1 MALVGFRA
9 PALPLPP
16 NEYNRQQFDELIR
29 ALRVYF
35 NLLDSLA
42 PQQAQSYRADNF
54 IGLDFIGGNFQG
66 GTFRGEL
73 VGGTISGFGRGLEV
87 PYAMLMS
94 DQDQTT
100 LGTTSENLITYNR
113 IIFSD
118 GINVENNSRITFAY
132 PGQYLVTVSLQVT
145 NSDNQIKEFELWAK
159 NTGVNYPLSN
169 TRFDVPATK
178 GMAGLGHL
186 VAAVAGIFTV
196 TNGEYLEMAWWSDGA
211 NVKLEHY
218 AAGTNPTRPEIP
230 SVILTVNFISGLPA
244 RFVPTLPDR
253 LVIQGVAPSL
263 LRGTVAI
270 PPAAGLSIE
279 GYAPTVT

>member
-16 NEYNRQQFDELIR
+16 GQYDSRQQAELIR
-29 ALRVYF
+29 ALRLYF
-35 NLLDSLA
+35 NLIDSLT
-42 PQQAQSYRADNF
+42 PQQAQSYRAENF
-54 IGLDFIGGNFQG
+54 FGGDFSGRSFTGGV
-66 GTFRGEL
+66 L
-73 VGGTISGFGRGLEV
+73 SGFGLGLEV

-100 LGTTSENLITYNR
+100 LGVTSENLVTYNQ
-113 IIFSD
+113 IVLSD

-159 NTGVNYPLSN
+159 NSGTNYPLSN

-186 VAAVAGIFTV
+186 VANVAGIFTV

-218 AAGTNPTRPEIP
+218 AAGTSPTRPEIP
-230 SVILTVNFISGLPA
+230 SVILTVQFVSALPA
-244 RFVPTLPDR
+244 RFAPTLPAR
-253 LVIQGVAPSL
+253 LSIQGVAPTI
-263 LRGTVAI
+263 TVA
-270 PPAAGLSIE
+270 
-279 GYAPTVT
+279 

>member
-1 MALVGFRA
+1 MALIQFRA
-9 PALPLPP
+9 PALPLPKQVYDAGQM
-16 NEYNRQQFDELIR
+16 NEFVR
-29 ALRVYF
+29 ALRIYF
-35 NLLDSLA
+35 NQLDSLT
-42 PQQAQSYRADNF
+42 PNQAESYTADNF
-54 IGLDFIGGNFQG
+54 NG
-66 GTFRGEL
+66 GTFTG
-73 VGGTISGFGRGLEV
+73 VGVFGGVLGGFGSGLEV

-230 SVILTVNFISGLPA
+230 SVILTVQFVSALPA
-244 RFVPTLPDR
+244 SFVPTSPGR
-253 LVIQGVAPSL
+253 LSLQGFAPIVSTPEVVPTGTLSL
-263 LRGTVAI
+263 LGF
-270 PPAAGLSIE
+270 
-279 GYAPTVT
+279 APTVTIA

>member
-9 PALPLPP
+9 PALPLPAGQ
-16 NEYNRQQFDELIR
+16 YDARQQNELIR
-29 ALRVYF
+29 ALRLYF
-35 NLLDSLA
+35 NLLDSLT
-42 PQQAQSYRADNF
+42 PQQAQSYRAEE
-54 IGLDFIGGNFQG
+54 FIGGTFIGGGFKG
-66 GTFRGEL
+66 GTL
-73 VGGTISGFGRGLEV
+73 AGFGRGLEV

-94 DQDQTT
+94 DQDQATG
-100 LGTTSENLITYNR
+100 GTTSENLITYNR

-196 TNGEYLEMAWWSDGA
+196 TNGEYLEMAWWSNGA

-230 SVILTVNFISGLPA
+230 SVILTVNFVSALPA
-244 RFVPTLPDR
+244 AFVPTLPAR
-253 LVIQGVAPSL
+253 VFVQGFAPGVVGSCCRRPDPATLSL
-263 LRGTVAI
+263 QGF
-270 PPAAGLSIE
+270 
-279 GYAPTVT
+279 APTITIA

>member
-16 NEYNRQQFDELIR
+16 GQYDVRQQSELIR
-29 ALRVYF
+29 ALRIYF
-35 NLLDSLA
+35 NLIDSLT
-42 PQQAQSYRADNF
+42 PQQAQSYRANNF
-54 IGLDFIGGNFQG
+54 FGGNFSGRSFAG
-66 GTFRGEL
+66 GIL
-73 VGGTISGFGRGLEV
+73 SGFGRGLEV

-94 DQDQTT
+94 DQDQATG
-100 LGTTSENLITYNR
+100 GTTSENLITYNQV
-113 IIFSD
+113 IFSD

-145 NSDNQIKEFELWAK
+145 NSENQIREFELWAK

-178 GMAGLGHL
+178 GMSAFGHL
-186 VAAVAGIFTV
+186 VANVAGIFTV

-230 SVILTVNFISGLPA
+230 SVILTVNFVSALPA
-244 RFVPTLPDR
+244 RFVPTLPAR
-253 LVIQGVAPSL
+253 LSIQGVAPTI
-263 LRGTVAI
+263 TVA
-270 PPAAGLSIE
+270 
-279 GYAPTVT
+279 

>member
-16 NEYNRQQFDELIR
+16 GQYSAQQQSELVR
-29 ALRVYF
+29 SLRLYF
-35 NLLDSLA
+35 NLIDSLT
-42 PQQAQSYRADNF
+42 PQQAQSYRAENF
-54 IGLDFIGGNFQG
+54 FGGTFSGAGFQG
-66 GTFRGEL
+66 GTL
-73 VGGTISGFGRGLEV
+73 SGFGRGLEV

-100 LGTTSENLITYNR
+100 LGTTSENLVTYNR

-145 NSDNQIKEFELWAK
+145 NTQNQIKEFELWAK

-169 TRFDVPATK
+169 TRFDVPADK
-178 GMAGLGHL
+178 GMAGFGHL
-186 VAAVAGIFTV
+186 VANVAGIFTV

-230 SVILTVNFISGLPA
+230 SVILTVNFVSALPA
-244 RFVPTLPDR
+244 AFVPTLPDR
-253 LVIQGVAPSL
+253 LVIQGFAPVVITPEVVPTATLSL
-263 LRGTVAI
+263 QGF
-270 PPAAGLSIE
+270 
-279 GYAPTVT
+279 APTITIA